1 MIQPRKA
8 TIVAEIGCNHQGRLE
23 LAKEMI
29 TVAKHFCKVNVV
41 KFQKRHPRELLTPE
55 EYDAPHPE
63 PYHSYGRT
71 YGEHRE
77 FLEFSID
84 QHRELKTF
92 CEQTGLTYSTSVWDM
107 TSARQI
113 VSLGPAMIKVPSACN
128 LRFDLLGYLADEF
141 EGELH
146 VALGMTARE
155 EEESI
160 VDFFVKRGRARSLV
174 LYACTSGYPVPFEQ
188 VSLLEI
194 QRLKETYG
202 GAVKDIGF
210 SGHHLGIALDS
221 VAYSLGA
228 MYIERHFTLDRTSKG
243 TDHAASLEPDGLR
256 RVVRDIDAVSKALSY
271 KEREILDIELPQR
284 KKLKR
289 TSVAVPLTAPA
300 HVSRS
305 VRPVA

>member
-1 MIQPRKA
+1 MIQSRKA
-8 TIVAEIGCNHQGRLE
+8 TIIAEIGCNHQGRLE

-29 TVAKHFCKVNVV
+29 TVAKHFCKVNVI

-55 EYDAPHPE
+55 EYNAPHPE

-77 FLEFSID
+77 FLEFNID
-84 QHRELKTF
+84 QHRELKDF
-92 CEQTGLTYSTSVWDM
+92 CEQIGLTYSTSVWDM

-113 VSLGPAMIKVPSACN
+113 VALRPAMIKVPSACN

-146 VALGMTARE
+146 VALGMTDRQE
-155 EEESI
+155 EENI
-160 VDFFVKRGRARSLV
+160 VDFVVKRGAARRVV

-202 GAVKDIGF
+202 SIVKNIGF

-256 RVVRDIDAVSKALSY
+256 RVVRDIDAVSKALRY
-271 KEREILDIELPQR
+271 KQTEILDIELPQR

-289 TSVAVPLTAPA
+289 MSVALPVTAPESIPQP
-300 HVSRS
+300 VS
-305 VRPVA
+305 PIA

>member
-1 MIQPRKA
+1 MTQPRKA
-8 TIVAEIGCNHQGRLE
+8 TIVAEIGCNHQGRFE

-29 TVAKHFCKVNVV
+29 TVAKHFCKVQVV
-41 KFQKRHPRELLTPE
+41 KFQKRHPRELLTPQ
-55 EYDAPHPE
+55 EYHAPHPE

-84 QHRELKTF
+84 QHRELKAF
-92 CEQTGLTYSTSVWDM
+92 CEQIGLIYSSSVWDM

-113 VSLGPAMIKVPSACN
+113 VSIHPVMVKVPSACN
-128 LRFDLLGYLADEF
+128 LRFDLLGYLAGEF
-141 EGELH
+141 DGELH
-146 VALGMTARE
+146 VSLGMTDRE
-155 EEESI
+155 EEQSI
-160 VDFFVKRGRARSLV
+160 VDFFLRRGVARRVV

-194 QRLKETYG
+194 KRLKDTYDG
-202 GAVKDIGF
+202 IVKDIGF

-228 MYIERHFTLDRTSKG
+228 VYIERHFTLDRTSKG
-243 TDHAASLEPDGLR
+243 TDHAASLEPDGMR

-271 KEREILDIELPQR
+271 KEQEILDVELPQR

-289 TSVAVPLTAPA
+289 MPAAVTLNTENIPYP
-300 HVSRS
+300 VNSR
-305 VRPVA
+305 A

>member
-8 TIVAEIGCNHQGRLE
+8 VVVAEIGCNHQGRFE

-29 TVAKHFCKVNVV
+29 TVAKHFCKVNVI
-41 KFQKRHPRELLTPE
+41 KFQKRCPRELLTPE
-55 EYDAPHPE
+55 EYNAPHPE

-84 QHRELKTF
+84 QHRELKEF
-92 CEQTGLTYSTSVWDM
+92 CEQNGLAYSTSVWDM

-113 VSLGPAMIKVPSACN
+113 VSLRPAMIKVPSACN
-128 LRFDLLGYLADEF
+128 LRFDLLGYLAGDF

-146 VALGMTARE
+146 VALGMTDRE

-160 VDFFVKRGRARSLV
+160 VDFFVKRGVARRVV

-194 QRLKETYG
+194 KRLKETYNG
-202 GAVKDIGF
+202 VVKDIGF

-243 TDHAASLEPDGLR
+243 TDHAASLEPDGMR

-271 KEREILDIELPQR
+271 KEHEILDIELPQR

-289 TSVAVPLTAPA
+289 MAVAVPLTPENMPHPA
-300 HVSRS
+300 RRS
-305 VRPVA
+305 V